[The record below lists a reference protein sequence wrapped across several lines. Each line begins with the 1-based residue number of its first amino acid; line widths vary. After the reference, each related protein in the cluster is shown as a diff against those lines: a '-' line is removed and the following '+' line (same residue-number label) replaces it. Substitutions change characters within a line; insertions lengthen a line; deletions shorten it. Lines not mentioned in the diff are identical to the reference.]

1 MHNSD
6 INNYNHATTAAQLVL
21 LLLLLYIWLN
31 SMTVTSVGHHIRR
44 IYAHPV
50 PVQEPVYVHLL
61 RPSPLK
67 TPPTFT
73 LFRLIKSCVCS
84 SCVLSSRRDSPSS
97 ICFEI
102 MRSST
107 VYQSARWTPERAHVD
122 NNCIRCV
129 VYRRV
134 HNTILLSCRHGGRRA
149 RTALCNH
156 DHDPQ
161 VLPAVTYV
169 FSRCS
174 KLIVVLS
181 CTQLLPA

>member
-1 MHNSD
+1 
-6 INNYNHATTAAQLVL
+6 
-21 LLLLLYIWLN
+21 
-31 SMTVTSVGHHIRR
+31 MTVTSVGHHIRR

-67 TPPTFT
+67 TSPTFT
-73 LFRLIKSCVCS
+73 LFRLIKSCVCR

-134 HNTILLSCRHGGRRA
+134 HNTILLSCRHGGREGTDCTMQPRSRSA
-149 RTALCNH
+149 SPAGSDICVQSLFETHRRVVMYSVATCLRTLII
-156 DHDPQ
+156 
-161 VLPAVTYV
+161 VTAT
-169 FSRCS
+169 FNGHSQDS
-174 KLIVVLS
+174 S
-181 CTQLLPA
+181 